1 MVCYG
6 ISGAVNSRGL
16 PAVMQCTNLFQC
28 NSGQNNLLCTDIL
41 AWIHVQELL
50 CQFRSLIMKLEDDAR
65 LTGGSKNMASGEH
78 QTRAQEL
85 KNQMAQLT
93 QENVI
98 IS

>member
-1 MVCYG
+1 MDCAHSVL
-6 ISGAVNSRGL
+6 ISSNVILVRVLEQIN
-16 PAVMQCTNLFQC
+16 F
-28 NSGQNNLLCTDIL
+28 NLLRTDLL

-50 CQFRSLIMKLEDDAR
+50 CQFRSLIMKLEDDVR

>member
-1 MVCYG
+1 
-6 ISGAVNSRGL
+6 
-16 PAVMQCTNLFQC
+16 
-28 NSGQNNLLCTDIL
+28 
-41 AWIHVQELL
+41 
-50 CQFRSLIMKLEDDAR
+50 MKLEDDVR

-98 IS
+98 YLLIIETKMIRKANSMNIVLLFIQNNS